1 MDVPLETLL
10 DSIDEA
16 VLTIDDAARV
26 VFLNEAGARL
36 FNCTPSAV
44 TGQPAAT
51 IPSVAAVLAQLDLDF
66 ANPHSLPARTVRRIQ
81 WGDAGGARAVPME
94 AVVSHV
100 YIDGHRLIT
109 TVLRDVSFQQE
120 MEQAVYDARK
130 NQALGALAGGIAHDF
145 NNVLAA
151 VISQIDLAL
160 YSPGFPAH
168 LREHLIHAQTS
179 ARRGAELVSKL
190 QLFGQQRK
198 PDLGPVNPA
207 ELLDQL
213 AFVLR
218 RSVDPKISIQT
229 PGVTDRL
236 WDVTADAG
244 QILQALLNLGLNAR
258 DAMPRG
264 GTLTLAATNV
274 RFSDADA
281 IAPRRAGEF
290 VRFTV
295 CDTGEG
301 MTPDVASRVFEPY
314 FSTKDLSRG
323 PGLGLSITAALVAE
337 HSGWL
342 EVQSEV
348 GRGSA
353 FSIVLPRSTAAAVET
368 PKKPVET
375 SAVEG
380 RERILVVDDEEM
392 VRMVIKAVLAYRGY
406 EVTEAQD
413 GEEAVTLYGA
423 NPGGYDL
430 VLLDLHMPKLNGHEA
445 LLRIRKINPNA
456 KAVMLSGGVQ
466 DVDGELDPI
475 VFLQKPFENQELLRV
490 VRQLLDGL

>member
-1 MDVPLETLL
+1 MDVPLEALL
-10 DSIDEA
+10 DSIDDA
-16 VLTIDDAARV
+16 VLSIDDASRI

-36 FNCTPSAV
+36 FHC
-44 TGQPAAT
+44 
-51 IPSVAAVLAQLDLDF
+51 IPSVITGQSASAVPAVASVLAQLELDF
-66 ANPHSLPARTVRRIQ
+66 ENPHNLPARTVRRIQ
-81 WGDAGGARAVPME
+81 WRDATGAQPVPME

-120 MEQAVYDARK
+120 MEKAVYDARK

-160 YSPGFPAH
+160 YSAGFPGH
-168 LREHLIHAQTS
+168 LREHLVHAQTS

-198 PDLGPVNPA
+198 PDLGPVSPA

-229 PGVTDRL
+229 PPATEPV
-236 WDVTADAG
+236 WDVTADPG
-244 QILQALLNLGLNAR
+244 QILQVLLNLGLNAR
-258 DAMPRG
+258 DAMPHG
-264 GTLTLAATNV
+264 GKLTLAASNV
-274 RFSDADA
+274 RFSETHAV
-281 IAPRRAGEF
+281 APRKAGEF

-295 CDTGEG
+295 SDTGKG
-301 MTPDVASRVFEPY
+301 MAPEVASRVFEPY
-314 FSTKDLSRG
+314 FTTKDSSRG

-337 HSGWL
+337 HSGWI

-348 GRGSA
+348 GQGSA
-353 FSIVLPRSTAAAVET
+353 FSVFLPKCAAAPV
-368 PKKPVET
+368 PAPRKPVQA

-406 EVTEAQD
+406 QVTEAQD
-413 GEEAVTLYGA
+413 GEEAVTLYEA
-423 NPGGYDL
+423 NPGGFDL
-430 VLLDLHMPKLNGHEA
+430 VLLDLHMPILNGHEA
-445 LLRIRKINPNA
+445 LLRIRKVNPKA

-466 DVDGELDPI
+466 EADSELDPI
-475 VFLQKPFENQELLRV
+475 TFLQKPFENQELLRV

>member
-10 DSIDEA
+10 DSIDDA
-16 VLTIDDAARV
+16 VLSIDDASRI

-36 FNCTPSAV
+36 FNCVPSVV
-44 TGQPAAT
+44 TGQLAEAVPA
-51 IPSVAAVLAQLDLDF
+51 IAAVLAQLELDL
-66 ANPHSLPARTVRRIQ
+66 ANSHSLPARTVRRIQ
-81 WGDAGGARAVPME
+81 WRGGAEAAPIPME

-120 MEQAVYDARK
+120 MEKAVYDARK
-130 NQALGALAGGIAHDF
+130 TQALGALAGGIAHDF

-160 YSPGFPAH
+160 YSPGFPPH
-168 LREHLIHAQTS
+168 LREHLIQAQTS

-190 QLFGQQRK
+190 QMFGQQRK
-198 PDLGPVNPA
+198 PDLEPVSPA
-207 ELLDQL
+207 ELIDQL

-229 PGVTDRL
+229 PAATERL

-244 QILQALLNLGLNAR
+244 QVLQALLNLGLNAR
-258 DAMPRG
+258 DAMPLG
-264 GTLTLAATNV
+264 GTLTLAAANV
-274 RFSDADA
+274 RFAGAEA
-281 IAPRRAGEF
+281 IAPRQAGEF

-295 CDTGEG
+295 SDTGKG
-301 MTPDVASRVFEPY
+301 MTPEVASRAFEPY
-314 FSTKDLSRG
+314 FTTKDLSRG

-342 EVQSEV
+342 EVQSEP

-353 FSIVLPRSTAAAVET
+353 FSIVLPRCAPAPVAAA
-368 PKKPVET
+368 KKPVET
-375 SAVEG
+375 SAAEG

-413 GEEAVTLYGA
+413 GGEAVTLYES
-423 NPGGYDL
+423 NPGGFDL
-430 VLLDLHMPKLNGHEA
+430 VLLDLHMPKINGHEA
-445 LLRIRKINPNA
+445 LLRIRKINPKV

-466 DVDGELDPI
+466 EADSELDP
-475 VFLQKPFENQELLRV
+475 VTFLQKPFENQELLRV
-490 VRQLLDGL
+490 VRQLLDGP

>member
-10 DSIDEA
+10 DSIDDA
-16 VLTIDDAARV
+16 VLSIDDGANI

-36 FNCTPSAV
+36 FNCVPAV
-44 TGQPAAT
+44 VIGQPAGTVPA
-51 IPSVAAVLAQLDLDF
+51 IAAALAQLELDF

-81 WGDAGGARAVPME
+81 WPGATTGDDVPME

-109 TVLRDVSFQQE
+109 TVLRDVRYQQE
-120 MEQAVYDARK
+120 MERAVYDARK
-130 NQALGALAGGIAHDF
+130 TQALGALAGGIAHDF

-168 LREHLIHAQTS
+168 LREHLVRAQTS
-179 ARRGAELVSKL
+179 ARRGAELVGKL
-190 QLFGQQRK
+190 QLFGGQRK
-198 PDLGPVNPA
+198 PDLGPVHPA
-207 ELLDQL
+207 ELIDQL

-218 RSVDPKISIQT
+218 RSVDPKISIVT
-229 PGVTDRL
+229 PPAVERL

-258 DAMPRG
+258 DAMPQG
-264 GTLTLAATNV
+264 GTLTLAAANECFT
-274 RFSDADA
+274 DADA
-281 IAPRRAGEF
+281 VAPRKAGEF
-290 VRFTV
+290 IRFTV
-295 CDTGEG
+295 SDSGEG
-301 MTPDVASRVFEPY
+301 MAPEVVHRVFEPY
-314 FSTKDLSRG
+314 FTTKDLSRG

-342 EVQSEV
+342 EVQSEA

-353 FSIVLPRSTAAAVET
+353 FSILLPRGVAAPA
-368 PKKPVET
+368 PKKQIET
-375 SAVEG
+375 RAVEG

-406 EVTEAQD
+406 QVTEAQD
-413 GEEAVTLYGA
+413 GEEAVKLYGA
-423 NPGGYDL
+423 DPQAYDL
-430 VLLDLHMPKLNGHEA
+430 VLLDLHMPRLNGHEA
-445 LLRIRKINPNA
+445 LLRIRQVNPQA
-456 KAVMLSGGVQ
+456 RAVMLSGGVQ
-466 DVDGELDPI
+466 EADSELDPI
-475 VFLQKPFENQELLRV
+475 VFLQKPFDNQELLRV
-490 VRQLLDGL
+490 VRQLLDRM